1 MAAESVLSPES
12 AGVAAWF
19 DPLIPAELVSEA
31 LVSAAL
37 VSEVSVVAAAA
48 VVPRLEVAAEPEPLL

>member
-19 DPLIPAELVSEA
+19 DPLTPAELVSE
-31 LVSAAL
+31 AL

-48 VVPRLEVAAEPEPLL
+48 VAPRLEVAAEPEPLL